1 MPDYFIALDVGG
13 TKSDGVL
20 FTPDG
25 HILRHII
32 TPGANPL
39 DLGFDAAMERYL
51 QSIRLLLSKDVSRVK
66 GMYAGIAAAMYLGD
80 KLPHALRPL
89 IPADR
94 LRIETD
100 GPALISAM
108 LGHRDGASL
117 ICGTGSSLTIRKGDQ
132 YDMIGGWGYLID
144 GCASGF
150 ILGKRAVLAAVR
162 EHDGRGEKTLITKL
176 LHDRI
181 GEPVADHIETLYS
194 RGRPY
199 IASFAGVIFDALR
212 QGDPVAEKIVRECI
226 ADLAELV
233 LTAYRRLGG
242 AYTLVLNGGIFQAFP
257 EYVQL
262 LKDSV
267 PKDVEMIDSDAPPV
281 FGCAVECLW
290 DAGIDLTPSF
300 KKTFMEDYRT
310 LPVLRYKG

>member
-1 MPDYFIALDVGG
+1 MSDYLMALDVGG

-25 HILRHII
+25 HILRHVV

-39 DLGFDAAMERYL
+39 DLGFDAAIRRY
-51 QSIRLLLSKDVSRVK
+51 QRSVALLLGKDIPRVK
-66 GMYAGIAAAMYLGD
+66 CMYAGIAAAMYLGQKIPD
-80 KLPHALRPL
+80 TLRPL
-89 IPADR
+89 IPADH
-94 LRIETD
+94 LRIEAD

-132 YDMIGGWGYLID
+132 YDVIGGWGYLID

-162 EHDGRGEKTLITKL
+162 EYDGRGEKTLITKL
-176 LHDRI
+176 LSDRI
-181 GEPVADHIETLYS
+181 GEPVTDHFETLYS

-199 IASFAGVIFDALR
+199 IASFAGVVFEALR
-212 QGDPVAEKIVRECI
+212 QGDRVAEQIVSECI
-226 ADLAELV
+226 HDLSELV

-262 LKDSV
+262 LKDSAS
-267 PKDVEMIDSDAPPV
+267 KDIHWIDSDAPPV
-281 FGCAVECLW
+281 FGCAVECMW
-290 DAGIDLTPSF
+290 DMGIEATPDF
-300 KKTFMEDYRT
+300 RKTFLQEYRT
-310 LPVLRYKG
+310 LPVLRYKD